1 MFGASIGRAAQR
13 IIDAMVR
20 WLAHGHFNP
29 NILTVVGVAIN
40 VGSGLLFGFGRFFW
54 AGIVLI
60 IANLFDML
68 DGQVARLSGRVTR
81 FGGFLDSSLD
91 RLSDMVVFVGL
102 MVFYARATEYHST
115 LNVFL
120 AGAGL
125 MVSVWVRYASARA
138 ESLIPKCD
146 VGFLRRP
153 ERVVL
158 FIIGALSTVPGS
170 NNYFAYRMPAVL
182 WVLAVGSYWTFAHRM
197 YHTWTEV
204 NRSEAKHVV
213 AESGASAGEQSEVR
227 SKPTLAN
234 KPASLGFWSIV
245 TAGEVAAWRVK
256 WEVLFASILALWI
269 GGRIVRSISQNP
281 SRFIGLRPARI
292 GFASVV
298 TVAVLVGVLIG
309 ITVPERF

>member
-1 MFGASIGRAAQR
+1 MFGSSIGRGAQR

-20 WLAHGHFNP
+20 WLALGHINP
-29 NILTVVGVAIN
+29 NILTVIGVALN
-40 VGSGLLFGFGRFFW
+40 VGCGVLFGMGWFFS
-54 AGIVLI
+54 AGVALVV
-60 IANLFDML
+60 ANLFDML

-102 MVFYARATEYHST
+102 MVFYARDLPAHST

-125 MVSVWVRYASARA
+125 MGSVMVSYASARA

-158 FIIGALSTVPGS
+158 FIIGALSTHPGS
-170 NNYFAYRMPAVL
+170 TNFFANRMPAVL

-197 YHTWTEV
+197 YHTWRELNRKDAKTENV
-204 NRSEAKHVV
+204 GDTSSYSQAVEGERR
-213 AESGASAGEQSEVR
+213 AEQR
-227 SKPTLAN
+227 LLHKP
-234 KPASLGFWSIV
+234 S
-245 TAGEVAAWRVK
+245 
-256 WEVLFASILALWI
+256 
-269 GGRIVRSISQNP
+269 
-281 SRFIGLRPARI
+281 
-292 GFASVV
+292 
-298 TVAVLVGVLIG
+298 
-309 ITVPERF
+309 

>member
-13 IIDAMVR
+13 VIDAIVR
-20 WLAHGHFNP
+20 WLAHGHINP
-29 NILTVVGVAIN
+29 NILTVIGVSLN
-40 VGSGLLFGFGRFFW
+40 VGCGLLFGFGRFFA
-54 AGIVLI
+54 AGIALI
-60 IANLFDML
+60 VANLFDML

-102 MVFYARATEYHST
+102 MVFYARDTEFHST

-125 MVSVWVRYASARA
+125 MGSVMVSYASARA

-158 FIIGALSTVPGS
+158 FIIGALSSYPGPGS
-170 NNYFAYRMPAVL
+170 PNFFADRMPAVL

-197 YHTWTEV
+197 YHTWRELSKV
-204 NRSEAKHVV
+204 EAKQEN
-213 AESGASAGEQSEVR
+213 AEDQSSYSQASAGGERRAEQRLVH
-227 SKPTLAN
+227 KP
-234 KPASLGFWSIV
+234 G
-245 TAGEVAAWRVK
+245 
-256 WEVLFASILALWI
+256 
-269 GGRIVRSISQNP
+269 
-281 SRFIGLRPARI
+281 
-292 GFASVV
+292 
-298 TVAVLVGVLIG
+298 
-309 ITVPERF
+309 

>member
-13 IIDAMVR
+13 IIDAIVR
-20 WLAHGHFNP
+20 WLALGHINP
-29 NILTVVGVAIN
+29 NILTVIGVSLN
-40 VGSGLLFGFGRFFW
+40 VGCGLLFGMGWFFS
-54 AGIVLI
+54 AGIILI
-60 IANLFDML
+60 VANLFDML

-102 MVFYARATEYHST
+102 MVFYARDIESHST

-125 MVSVWVRYASARA
+125 MGSVMVSYASARA

-158 FIIGALSTVPGS
+158 FIIGALSTHPGS
-170 NNYFAYRMPAVL
+170 TNFFANRMPAVL

-197 YHTWTEV
+197 YHTWRELTKAE
-204 NRSEAKHVV
+204 EAKKSANVD
-213 AESGASAGEQSEVR
+213 AETSYAQSGERRAEPRLAT
-227 SKPTLAN
+227 KP
-234 KPASLGFWSIV
+234 S
-245 TAGEVAAWRVK
+245 
-256 WEVLFASILALWI
+256 
-269 GGRIVRSISQNP
+269 
-281 SRFIGLRPARI
+281 
-292 GFASVV
+292 
-298 TVAVLVGVLIG
+298 
-309 ITVPERF
+309 

>member
-1 MFGASIGRAAQR
+1 MFVGSIGRGAQR

-20 WLAHGHFNP
+20 WLAHGHINP
-29 NILTVVGVAIN
+29 NILTVIGVSLN
-40 VGSGLLFGFGRFFW
+40 VGCGVLFGMGRFFW

-60 IANLFDML
+60 VANLFDML

-102 MVFYARATEYHST
+102 MVFYARDTQFHST

-120 AGAGL
+120 AGTGL
-125 MVSVWVRYASARA
+125 MGSVMVSYASARA

-158 FIIGALSTVPGS
+158 FIIGALSTHPDS
-170 NNYFAYRMPAVL
+170 NNFFANRMPAVL

-197 YHTWTEV
+197 YHTWREL
-204 NRSEAKHVV
+204 NRLA
-213 AESGASAGEQSEVR
+213 AEPE
-227 SKPTLAN
+227 K
-234 KPASLGFWSIV
+234 
-245 TAGEVAAWRVK
+245 VAAQK
-256 WEVLFASILALWI
+256 HQSAA
-269 GGRIVRSISQNP
+269 NP
-281 SRFIGLRPARI
+281 
-292 GFASVV
+292 
-298 TVAVLVGVLIG
+298 
-309 ITVPERF
+309 PERRAEPLVHKAG

>member
-1 MFGASIGRAAQR
+1 MFGASIGRAGQR

-20 WLAHGHFNP
+20 WLAYGHINP

-40 VGSGLLFGFGRFFW
+40 VASGMLFGFGLFFW
-54 AGIVLI
+54 AGIVLV

-68 DGQVARLSGRVTR
+68 DGQVARLSGCVTR

-102 MVFYARATEYHST
+102 MVFYARDTEFHST

-125 MVSVWVRYASARA
+125 MGSVMVSYASARA

-146 VGFLRRP
+146 VGFLKRP

-158 FIIGALSTVPGS
+158 FIIGALSTHPGS
-170 NNYFAYRMPAVL
+170 SNFFANRMPAVL

-197 YHTWTEV
+197 YHTWRELNKV
-204 NRSEAKHVV
+204 EAV
-213 AESGASAGEQSEVR
+213 SQQISAQAAY
-227 SKPTLAN
+227 SKPE
-234 KPASLGFWSIV
+234 
-245 TAGEVAAWRVK
+245 AG
-256 WEVLFASILALWI
+256 
-269 GGRIVRSISQNP
+269 
-281 SRFIGLRPARI
+281 
-292 GFASVV
+292 
-298 TVAVLVGVLIG
+298 
-309 ITVPERF
+309 PERRAEPRLAHKTG

>member
-1 MFGASIGRAAQR
+1 MFGSSIGRAGQR

-20 WLAHGHFNP
+20 WLARGHINP
-29 NILTVVGVAIN
+29 NFLTFVGVAIN
-40 VGSGLLFGFGRFFW
+40 VASGLLFGYGKFFW

-60 IANLFDML
+60 VANLFDML
-68 DGQVARLSGRVTR
+68 DGQVARLSGRVTS

-102 MVFYARATEYHST
+102 MVFYARATPDHST

-125 MVSVWVRYASARA
+125 MGSVMVSYASARA

-170 NNYFAYRMPAVL
+170 NNFLANRMPAVL
-182 WVLAVGSYWTFAHRM
+182 WVLAIGSYWTFAHRM
-197 YHTWTEV
+197 YHTWREV
-204 NRSEAKHVV
+204 NRNVTTETAEAKA
-213 AESGASAGEQSEVR
+213 AENA
-227 SKPTLAN
+227 
-234 KPASLGFWSIV
+234 
-245 TAGEVAAWRVK
+245 
-256 WEVLFASILALWI
+256 
-269 GGRIVRSISQNP
+269 
-281 SRFIGLRPARI
+281 
-292 GFASVV
+292 
-298 TVAVLVGVLIG
+298 
-309 ITVPERF
+309 PERRREPALAPKAG

>member
-1 MFGASIGRAAQR
+1 MFVAPIGRARQR
-13 IIDAMVR
+13 LINAMVR
-20 WLAHGHFNP
+20 WMAHGHINP
-29 NILTVVGVAIN
+29 NILKVIGVALN
-40 VGSGLLFGFGRFFW
+40 VGCGLAFGFGRFFW
-54 AGIVLI
+54 AGIALI

-102 MVFYARATEYHST
+102 MVFYARNTEFHST

-125 MVSVWVRYASARA
+125 MGAVMVSYASARA

-158 FIIGALSTVPGS
+158 FIIGALSTRPGS
-170 NNYFAYRMPAVL
+170 HNFFANRMPAVL

-197 YHTWTEV
+197 YHTWREV
-204 NRSEAKHVV
+204 NKV
-213 AESGASAGEQSEVR
+213 GEQRNALLDESEQKSANKTPEVIR
-227 SKPTLAN
+227 EATLAH
-234 KPASLGFWSIV
+234 K
-245 TAGEVAAWRVK
+245 AG
-256 WEVLFASILALWI
+256 
-269 GGRIVRSISQNP
+269 
-281 SRFIGLRPARI
+281 
-292 GFASVV
+292 
-298 TVAVLVGVLIG
+298 
-309 ITVPERF
+309 

>member
-1 MFGASIGRAAQR
+1 VFGASIGRLAQR

-20 WLAHGHFNP
+20 WLAYGHINP
-29 NILTVVGVAIN
+29 NILTVIGVSLN
-40 VGSGLLFGFGRFFW
+40 VGCGVLFGMGRFFS
-54 AGIVLI
+54 AGIALVV
-60 IANLFDML
+60 ANLFDML

-102 MVFYARATEYHST
+102 MVFYARDTNFHST

-125 MVSVWVRYASARA
+125 MGSVMVSYASARA

-158 FIIGALSTVPGS
+158 FIIGALSTHPHS
-170 NNYFAYRMPAVL
+170 TNFFANRMPAVL

-197 YHTWTEV
+197 YHTWRELTKLETKTQNV
-204 NRSEAKHVV
+204 EAPASYSQAGATAGSERR
-213 AESGASAGEQSEVR
+213 GEQRLVH
-227 SKPTLAN
+227 KP
-234 KPASLGFWSIV
+234 G
-245 TAGEVAAWRVK
+245 
-256 WEVLFASILALWI
+256 
-269 GGRIVRSISQNP
+269 
-281 SRFIGLRPARI
+281 
-292 GFASVV
+292 
-298 TVAVLVGVLIG
+298 
-309 ITVPERF
+309 